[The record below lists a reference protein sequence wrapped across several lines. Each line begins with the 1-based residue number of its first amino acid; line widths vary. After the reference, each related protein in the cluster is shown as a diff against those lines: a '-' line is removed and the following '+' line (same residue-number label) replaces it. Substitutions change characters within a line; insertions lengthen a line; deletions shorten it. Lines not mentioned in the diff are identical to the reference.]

1 MTSAYDK
8 PIPIASN
15 EVLTKPFW
23 EATKRGEL
31 IIPYCNSCSN
41 LFFYPRE
48 VCPNCFSKDLGWK
61 KMSGKGH
68 VYTYTHVRQAVH
80 PSFQSANGH
89 IYAIVQLDEGPKIPS
104 GISGCEPEE
113 VYVDMPVSVVF
124 DDITDDY
131 TLVKFQKR

>member
-48 VCPNCFSKDLGWK
+48 VCPNCFSKNLGWK

-124 DDITDDY
+124 DNITDDY

>member
-8 PIPIASN
+8 PIPIPSN

-31 IIPYCNSCSN
+31 IIPYCNSCST

>member
-8 PIPIASN
+8 PIPIPSN

-31 IIPYCNSCSN
+31 IIPYCNSCST

-48 VCPNCFSKDLGWK
+48 VCPNCFSKDLDWK

-124 DDITDDY
+124 DDITEDY
-131 TLVKFQKR
+131 TLVKFQKC

>member
-48 VCPNCFSKDLGWK
+48 VCPNCFSKNLGWK

>member
-8 PIPIASN
+8 PVPIPSN
-15 EVLTKPFW
+15 ADLTKPFW

-31 IIPYCNSCSN
+31 IIPYCNSCLN
-41 LFFYPRE
+41 IFFYPRE
-48 VCPNCFSKDLGWK
+48 VCPNCFSKDLDWK
-61 KMSGKGH
+61 KMSGRGH

-104 GISGCEPEE
+104 SISGCEPEE
-113 VYVDMPVSVVF
+113 VYVNMPVSVVF
-124 DDITDDY
+124 DDITEDY
-131 TLVKFQKR
+131 TLVKFQKC

>member
-8 PIPIASN
+8 PIPIPSN
-15 EVLTKPFW
+15 GDLTKPFW
-23 EATKRGEL
+23 EAAKRGEL

-41 LFFYPRE
+41 LFFYARE
-48 VCPNCFSKDLGWK
+48 VCPNCFSKDLDWK

-80 PSFQSANGH
+80 PTFQSANGH

-104 GISGCEPEE
+104 GISGCEPNE

-124 DDITDDY
+124 DDITEDY
-131 TLVKFQKR
+131 TLVKFEKC

>member
-8 PIPIASN
+8 PIPIPSN

-31 IIPYCNSCSN
+31 IIPYCNSCST

-48 VCPNCFSKDLGWK
+48 VCPNCFSKDLDWK

-68 VYTYTHVRQAVH
+68 VYTYTHIRQAVH

-104 GISGCEPEE
+104 GISGCEPKE

-124 DDITDDY
+124 DDITEDY
-131 TLVKFQKR
+131 TLVKFQKC

>member
-8 PIPIASN
+8 PIPIPSN

-31 IIPYCNSCSN
+31 IIPYCNSCST

-48 VCPNCFSKDLGWK
+48 VCPNCFSKDLDWK

-104 GISGCEPEE
+104 GISGCEPNE

-124 DDITDDY
+124 DDITEDY
-131 TLVKFQKR
+131 TLVKFEKC

>member
-124 DDITDDY
+124 DDITEDY
-131 TLVKFQKR
+131 TLVKFQKC

>member
-8 PIPIASN
+8 PIPIPSN
-15 EVLTKPFW
+15 GDLTKPFW
-23 EATKRGEL
+23 EAAKRGAL

-48 VCPNCFSKDLGWK
+48 VCPNCFSKDLDWK

-104 GISGCEPEE
+104 GISGCEPNE

-124 DDITDDY
+124 DDITEDY
-131 TLVKFQKR
+131 TLVKFEKC

>member
-8 PIPIASN
+8 PIPIPPN
-15 EVLTKPFW
+15 EDLTKPFW

-31 IIPYCNSCSN
+31 IIPYCNSCST

-104 GISGCEPEE
+104 GILGFEPEE

-124 DDITDDY
+124 DDITEDY

>member
-8 PIPIASN
+8 PIPIPSN

-31 IIPYCNSCSN
+31 IIPYCNSCST

-104 GISGCEPEE
+104 GISGCEPNE

-124 DDITDDY
+124 DDITEDY
-131 TLVKFQKR
+131 TLVKFQKC

>member
-8 PIPIASN
+8 PIPIPSN

-31 IIPYCNSCSN
+31 IIPYCNSCST

-48 VCPNCFSKDLGWK
+48 VCPNCFSKDLDWK

-68 VYTYTHVRQAVH
+68 VYTYTHIRQAVH

-124 DDITDDY
+124 DDITEDY
-131 TLVKFQKR
+131 TLVKFQKC

>member
-8 PIPIASN
+8 PIPIPSN

-31 IIPYCNSCSN
+31 IIPYCNSCST

-104 GISGCEPEE
+104 GISGCEPKE

-124 DDITDDY
+124 DDITEDY
-131 TLVKFQKR
+131 TLVKFQKC

>member
-8 PIPIASN
+8 PIPIPSN

-31 IIPYCNSCSN
+31 IIPYCNSCST

-61 KMSGKGH
+61 KMSGEGH
-68 VYTYTHVRQAVH
+68 VYTYTHVWQAVH

-124 DDITDDY
+124 DDITEDY
-131 TLVKFQKR
+131 TLVKFQKC

>member
-1 MTSAYDK
+1 MPSAYDK
-8 PIPIASN
+8 PIPIPSN
-15 EVLTKPFW
+15 EVLTKLFW

-31 IIPYCNSCSN
+31 IIPYCNSCST

-124 DDITDDY
+124 DDITEDY
-131 TLVKFQKR
+131 TLVKFQKC

>member
-8 PIPIASN
+8 PIPIPSN

-31 IIPYCNSCSN
+31 IIPYCNSCST

-104 GISGCEPEE
+104 GISGCEPKE
-113 VYVDMPVSVVF
+113 VYVNMPVSVVF
-124 DDITDDY
+124 DDITEDY

>member
-8 PIPIASN
+8 PIPIPSN
-15 EVLTKPFW
+15 GDLTKPFW
-23 EATKRGEL
+23 EAAKRGEL

-48 VCPNCFSKDLGWK
+48 VCPNCFSKDLDWK

-89 IYAIVQLDEGPKIPS
+89 IYAIVVIFE
-104 GISGCEPEE
+104 
-113 VYVDMPVSVVF
+113 
-124 DDITDDY
+124 ITAP
-131 TLVKFQKR
+131 

>member
-8 PIPIASN
+8 PIPIPSN

-31 IIPYCNSCSN
+31 IIPYCNSCST

-61 KMSGKGH
+61 KMSGEGH

-124 DDITDDY
+124 DDITEDY

>member
-8 PIPIASN
+8 PIPIPSN
-15 EVLTKPFW
+15 GDLTKPFW
-23 EATKRGEL
+23 EAAKRGEL

-41 LFFYPRE
+41 LFFFPRD
-48 VCPNCFSKDLGWK
+48 VCPNCFSKDLDWK

-104 GISGCEPEE
+104 GISGCEPNE

-124 DDITDDY
+124 DDITEDY
-131 TLVKFQKR
+131 TLVKFEKC

>member
-8 PIPIASN
+8 PIPIPSN

-31 IIPYCNSCSN
+31 IIPYCNSCST

-113 VYVDMPVSVVF
+113 VYVDLPVSVVF
-124 DDITDDY
+124 DDITEDY
-131 TLVKFQKR
+131 TLVKFQKC

>member
-8 PIPIASN
+8 PIPIPSN

-31 IIPYCNSCSN
+31 IIPYCNSCST

-104 GISGCEPEE
+104 GISGCEPNE

-124 DDITDDY
+124 DEITEDY
-131 TLVKFQKR
+131 TLVKFEKC

>member
-8 PIPIASN
+8 PIPIPSN

-31 IIPYCNSCSN
+31 IIPYCNSCST

-104 GISGCEPEE
+104 GISGCEPNE

-124 DDITDDY
+124 DDITEDY
-131 TLVKFQKR
+131 TLVKFEKC

>member
-8 PIPIASN
+8 PIPIPPN
-15 EVLTKPFW
+15 EDLTKPFW
-23 EATKRGEL
+23 EATKSGEL
-31 IIPYCNSCSN
+31 IIPYCNSCST

-61 KMSGKGH
+61 KMSGEGH

-104 GISGCEPEE
+104 GISGCEPKE
-113 VYVDMPVSVVF
+113 VYVNMPVSVVF
-124 DDITDDY
+124 DDITEDY
-131 TLVKFQKR
+131 TLVKFQKC

>member
-8 PIPIASN
+8 PIPIPSN

-31 IIPYCNSCSN
+31 IIPYCNSCST

-68 VYTYTHVRQAVH
+68 VYTYTHVRQAVP

-104 GISGCEPEE
+104 GISGCETEE

-124 DDITDDY
+124 DDITEDY
-131 TLVKFQKR
+131 TLVKFQKC

>member
-8 PIPIASN
+8 PIPIPSN
-15 EVLTKPFW
+15 GDLTKPFW
-23 EATKRGEL
+23 EAAKRGEF
-31 IIPYCNSCSN
+31 IIPYCNSCST

-48 VCPNCFSKDLGWK
+48 VCPNCFSKDLDWK

-104 GISGCEPEE
+104 GISGCEPKE

-124 DDITDDY
+124 DDITEDY
-131 TLVKFQKR
+131 TLVKFEKC

>member
-8 PIPIASN
+8 PIPIPSN

-31 IIPYCNSCSN
+31 IIPYCNSCST

-48 VCPNCFSKDLGWK
+48 VCSNCFSKDLGWK

-124 DDITDDY
+124 DNITDDY

>member
-8 PIPIASN
+8 PIPIPSN
-15 EVLTKPFW
+15 GDLTKPFW
-23 EATKRGEL
+23 EAAKRGEL

-48 VCPNCFSKDLGWK
+48 VCPNCFSKDLDWK

-80 PSFQSANGH
+80 PSFQSAKGH

-104 GISGCEPEE
+104 GISGCEPNE
-113 VYVDMPVSVVF
+113 VYMDMPVSVVF
-124 DDITDDY
+124 DDITEDY
-131 TLVKFQKR
+131 TLVKFEKC